1 MRVWKGFSVFAVV
14 CCWGLAW
21 AQPADVS
28 QEPDLQRRITVWV
41 KMEPLRDA
49 LRTLSNRLGIT
60 LRCQD
65 AIADEKVAVFVR
77 ERPAH
82 EILTQL
88 AAALRYAWRKDED
101 AYVLYVPDETRLQ
114 EEKAARTL
122 EAQRRQFVYD
132 VVALTREISRL
143 PIEQRRKLRE
153 QASADNPP
161 DAHDASPR
169 AALRSVLLYLLTP
182 QPTRQWTG
190 SQMEQD
196 VNVLE
201 YPAQGVV
208 YLCLASLP
216 DAVIERLLQGETIGL
231 SSKPAAN
238 IYAAPP
244 DALLPSYQRNARW
257 VKREGNFTLAYESRN
272 PDFWGVWIRYAPFLG
287 GLQSEIITITQQQ
300 PEDDSLAE
308 GDTTLQRYPGDH
320 LPPFEYLRGGGYGK
334 FWDDWASDAK
344 TLEAALPE
352 QPRSKEPLPPLP
364 DYGVS
369 YLTASLI
376 VSDSGLVTTADA
388 LEYLAIQAQI
398 PVIADALRGVSIAI
412 SRDGFTPRRSLTQL
426 RQHLWLRL
434 EGDYL
439 LGRHRDYWERRVLEL
454 PEATLRRLEHKA
466 AREPLTLND
475 YIDLAGQLSEAQVRR
490 YLETEALLLMLTR
503 FNIEPLVSCL
513 PALHFLAS
521 LAPAQR
527 RALESGEWLVASQ
540 FNPTQ
545 QRRFLTACGD
555 DFPPPQALFREP
567 LPRTDTPRQ
576 LANRT
581 HTLGETLFPVGDTD
595 DESAPRP
602 ESPAV
607 RLSPHWEATGYLMVS
622 GGMVGYI
629 ARATD
634 DTGDGQLLKHVQ
646 GLLERYPDGR
656 LLKVPLRGWA
666 IEFLA
671 PTGES
676 KSYLFVIA
684 NRPEPY
690 KPPAGK

>member
-1 MRVWKGFSVFAVV
+1 MFAVA

-21 AQPADVS
+21 AQPADLS
-28 QEPDLQRRITVWV
+28 QEPALQRRITVWV

-49 LRTLSNRLGIT
+49 LRTLSNRLGVA

-88 AAALRYAWRKDED
+88 AAALRYAWRKDEG
-101 AYVLYVPDETRLQ
+101 AYVLYMPDETRLQ
-114 EEKAARTL
+114 EEKAARAL
-122 EAQRRQFVYD
+122 EVQRRQFVYD

-143 PIEQRRKLRE
+143 PVEQRRKLRE
-153 QASADNPP
+153 QAAAEN
-161 DAHDASPR
+161 ARDASPR
-169 AALRSVLLYLLTP
+169 TALRSVLLYLLTP
-182 QPTRQWTG
+182 QPIQHWTG
-190 SQMEQD
+190 SQMEPD
-196 VNVLE
+196 VNVLQ
-201 YPAQGVV
+201 YPALGVV

-216 DAVIERLLQGETIGL
+216 DAAIERLLQGETIGL
-231 SSKPAAN
+231 SSKPASN
-238 IYAAPP
+238 IYATPP
-244 DALLPSYQRNARW
+244 DALLPSYQRNSRW
-257 VKREGNFTLAYESRN
+257 ATREGNLTLTFESRN
-272 PDFWGVWIRYAPFLG
+272 PDFWGVWIRYSPFLG
-287 GLQSEIITITQQQ
+287 GLQSEIISITQQQ
-300 PEDDSLAE
+300 PEDDSSAE
-308 GDTTLQRYPGDH
+308 ARPMLQRYPYRH
-320 LPPFEYLRGGGYGK
+320 LPPYEYLRRGGYGK
-334 FWDDWASDAK
+334 FWDDWASEPNA
-344 TLEAALPE
+344 LEAALPD

-364 DYGVS
+364 DYAESPALARDIELG
-369 YLTASLI
+369 
-376 VSDSGLVTTADA
+376 TTADA
-388 LEYLAIQAQI
+388 LEYLAIQAQM
-398 PVIADALRGVSIAI
+398 PVIADALRGASIAI

-426 RQHLWLRL
+426 REHLWLRL

-439 LGRHRDYWERRVLEL
+439 LGRHRDYWERRTLEL
-454 PEATLRRLEHKA
+454 PEATLRRLEQKA

-475 YIDLAGQLSEAQVRR
+475 YIELAGQLSEAQVRR
-490 YLETEALLLMLTR
+490 YMETETLSLMLTR
-503 FNIEPLVSCL
+503 FNIEPLIACL

-527 RALESGEWLVASQ
+527 RALESGEWLIASQ

-607 RLSPHWEATGYLMVS
+607 RLSPRRETTGFLLVSEGMTYYLPPTS
-622 GGMVGYI
+622 G
-629 ARATD
+629 
-634 DTGDGQLLKHVQ
+634 DTGAGQLPQHVQ
-646 GLLERYPDGR
+646 DLLERHPDSR
-656 LLKVPLRGWA
+656 LLKVPMRGWV

-671 PTGES
+671 PSGES
-676 KSYLFVIA
+676 KQYLFVIA

-690 KPPAGK
+690 KPPAGR